1 MARPRLPDLSAT
13 GRRYLENTQ
22 RARLVSPGLERFTV
36 KRSRLA
42 RVALGVALALALA
55 LASGGLWLWLQG

>member
-42 RVALGVALALALA
+42 RVALGLAAALALLA
-55 LASGGLWLWLQG
+55 LGGLWLWLG